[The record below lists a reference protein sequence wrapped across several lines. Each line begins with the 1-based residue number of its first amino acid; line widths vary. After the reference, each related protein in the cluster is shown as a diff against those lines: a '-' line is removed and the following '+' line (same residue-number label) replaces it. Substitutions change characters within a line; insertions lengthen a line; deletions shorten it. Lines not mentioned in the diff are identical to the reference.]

1 MNIDVLLKIIDGKYL
16 NKGTKN
22 KIINIKIDSRQINE
36 DDVFIALIGKKYDGH
51 NYIKEAIKKKAGAI
65 IVCKRVNVKTKVPII
80 LVENTYDA
88 LLKIGAFF
96 RNKYGIPIIGITG
109 SIGKTTT
116 KEIVSNILSKKY
128 KVLKSEKNY
137 NNHIGIPL
145 TLTKLNNSYDVCV
158 LELGMNHFG
167 EISKLSKMIK
177 PNIGVITKI
186 GTSHIGNLGSKK
198 NILKAKMEIIDG
210 MEDGLLIINNKD
222 KLLKRIKYSN
232 IIRSGQKLKPFSVI
246 VNDKVSFKLVIN
258 NEVHKFEYNSL
269 NKDLIMNFVLAIE
282 IGLLFNIPIED
293 IKDALYN
300 FEMPDGRMNIITKNT
315 TKIINDCY
323 NASLESVIS
332 SINVLKNEKN
342 NKIIILGDILE
353 LGKQAIK
360 IHKKIGRHLNKLKN
374 TKVFL
379 VGKNVKQ
386 IKGKNYIYFDNNE
399 DLIKQI
405 NNINLENTTILIKAS
420 RKMHLEEITKYI
432 INNL

>member
-1 MNIDVLLKIIDGKYL
+1 
-16 NKGTKN
+16 
-22 KIINIKIDSRQINE
+22 
-36 DDVFIALIGKKYDGH
+36 
-51 NYIKEAIKKKAGAI
+51 
-65 IVCKRVNVKTKVPII
+65 
-80 LVENTYDA
+80 
-88 LLKIGAFF
+88 
-96 RNKYGIPIIGITG
+96 
-109 SIGKTTT
+109 
-116 KEIVSNILSKKY
+116 
-128 KVLKSEKNY
+128 
-137 NNHIGIPL
+137 
-145 TLTKLNNSYDVCV
+145 
-158 LELGMNHFG
+158 MNHFG

>member
-1 MNIDVLLKIIDGKYL
+1 MNIDVLLEIIDGKYL
-16 NKGTKN
+16 NEGTKR
-22 KIINIKIDSRQINE
+22 KINNIETDSRKIHK
-36 DDVFIALIGKKYDGH
+36 DDAFIALIGEKDDGH
-51 NYIKEAIKKKAGAI
+51 NYIKDVLKEKPSVI
-65 IVCKRVNVKTKVPII
+65 IVCKKIDIKTKVPII
-80 LVENTYDA
+80 LVENTYEA

-96 RNKYGIPIIGITG
+96 RNKYDMPVIGITG

-116 KEIVSNILSKKY
+116 KEIISDILSKKY

-145 TLTKLNNSYDVCV
+145 TLTKLNNSYNVCI

-167 EISKLSKMIK
+167 EISKLSKATK

-210 MEDGLLIINNKD
+210 IEDGLLIINNKD
-222 KLLKRIKYSN
+222 KLLKKVKYPNLIKC
-232 IIRSGQKLKPFSVI
+232 GQKLKPFSITVDEKI
-246 VNDKVSFKLVIN
+246 SFKLVIN
-258 NEVHKFEYNSL
+258 NETHKFEYNSL

-282 IGLLFNIPIED
+282 IGLLFNIDVED
-293 IKDALYN
+293 IKEAVSN
-300 FEMPDGRMNIITKNT
+300 FKMPAGRMNIITKNT

-353 LGKQAIK
+353 LGKHSIK
-360 IHKKIGRHLNKLKN
+360 IHKKIGKHINKLKN
-374 TKVFL
+374 AKVFL
-379 VGKNVKQ
+379 VGKNIKQ
-386 IKGKNYIYFDNNE
+386 IKGNNYTYFDNNE
-399 DLIKQI
+399 DLIKKI
-405 NNINLENTTILIKAS
+405 NNIDLENTTILIKAS
-420 RKMHLEEITKYI
+420 RKMHLEEVEKYI
-432 INNL
+432 LSIL